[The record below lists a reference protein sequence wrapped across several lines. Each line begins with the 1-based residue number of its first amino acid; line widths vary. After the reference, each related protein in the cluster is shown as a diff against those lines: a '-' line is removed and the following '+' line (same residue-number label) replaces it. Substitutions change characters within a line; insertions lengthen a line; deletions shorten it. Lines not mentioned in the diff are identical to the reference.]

1 MTDEMLERDDLPLR
15 IQALLTRRAPRL
27 IEDREALYRR
37 GSVLIPLLNEGGE
50 YKILFTKRT
59 DTVEV
64 HKGQMSFPGGRIDEG
79 DCSVL
84 DTALR
89 ESEEEI
95 GLLRQS
101 VTVLGRI
108 DDARTLSSNYIIH
121 SFVGKIPYPYPFR
134 PNSGEVERVVTV
146 PLKLFFG
153 KEEIL
158 PVEYGGRTYKNLAYR
173 FDGEVIWGATA
184 RIMRNLVEIL
194 SALREPKPRRGVV

>member
-1 MTDEMLERDDLPLR
+1 MMDEMLERDDLPLR
-15 IQALLTRRAPRL
+15 IQALLRRRTPRM
-27 IEDREALYRR
+27 IEDSEGLHRR
-37 GSVLIPLLNEGGE
+37 GSVLIPLLRDREE
-50 YKILFTKRT
+50 YRILLTKRT

-79 DCSVL
+79 DRSLL

-101 VTVLGRI
+101 VTVLGQI

-121 SFVGKIPYPYPFR
+121 SFVGRIPYPYPFR
-134 PNSGEVERVVTV
+134 PNSREVKKVIEV

-153 KEEIL
+153 GEEIL
-158 PVEYGGRTYKNLAYR
+158 PVEYEGRIYQNLTYT

-184 RIMRNLVEIL
+184 RIMRNFVEIL
-194 SALREPKPRRGVV
+194 SALREPTPRRGIV

>member
-1 MTDEMLERDDLPLR
+1 MMNEMLERDDLPLR
-15 IQALLTRRAPRL
+15 VQALLNRRTPRL
-27 IEDREALYRR
+27 IEDREGVYRR
-37 GSVLIPLLNEGGE
+37 GSVLIPLLRDGGE

-79 DCSVL
+79 DRSLL

-89 ESEEEI
+89 ETEEEI

-101 VTVLGRI
+101 VVVLGRI
-108 DDARTLSSNYIIH
+108 DDVCTLSSDYIIH
-121 SFVGKIPYPYPFR
+121 SFVGQIPYPYPFR
-134 PNSGEVERVVTV
+134 PNSGEVEKVIQV

-153 KEEIL
+153 GEEIL
-158 PVEYGGRTYKNLAYR
+158 PVNYEGRIYENLTYT

-184 RIMRNLVEIL
+184 RIMRNFVEIL
-194 SALREPKPRRGVV
+194 LDSVEPKPRRVVV